1 MFLQAVKVLEG
12 KELLCVHA
20 EASESERI
28 LRDFDI
34 KGFPSLNLYTSGHM
48 VEYTGPRDS
57 QAIVDWVDRKLWRDL
72 TVDCPQLSQLIQ
84 EKDLILLL
92 VAPNSLL
99 SEARQAAKY
108 TEDAEVF
115 ICPPQDIETVW
126 REGAKLT
133 SASAALIR
141 RRGEEIIPFQGDFSA
156 ENIRSFLQ
164 KREFP
169 AVIPLAEHYLSR
181 LFSQGGNF
189 LLFLREDKDKAVD
202 IDISRIETKGDISVL
217 YSDCSSDLGKQLC
230 RLLKLLSE
238 PLPLVRLV
246 EARGGSRNITQFAL
260 KERPSRKSISAFLQ
274 AWREGKLPKLRAEQ
288 EPPSV
293 QYDGDVKIL
302 VASTY
307 FPFVSTPETTAVVL
321 LYAPWW

>member
-1 MFLQAVKVLEG
+1 VQ
-12 KELLCVHA
+12 A
-20 EASESERI
+20 EASESEKV

-34 KGFPSLNLYTSGHM
+34 KGFPNLNLYTSGHM
-48 VEYTGPRDS
+48 VEYTGPRDV
-57 QAIVDWVDRKLWRDL
+57 QAVLDWVHRKLWKDL
-72 TVDCPQLSQLIQ
+72 TVDCAQLSLLIQ
-84 EKDLILLL
+84 EKDLVLLI
-92 VAPNSLL
+92 VAPDSLV

-115 ICPPQDIETVW
+115 ICPAQSIEKVW
-126 REGAKLT
+126 KEGAQLT
-133 SASAALIR
+133 SASAVLIR
-141 RRGEEIIPFQGDFSA
+141 RKGEELVPFQGQFSA
-156 ENIRSFLQ
+156 ENLRNFLH

-202 IDISRIETKGDISVL
+202 VDIGRIETKGDLSVL
-217 YSDCSSDLGKQLC
+217 YSDCTSELGLQLC
-230 RLLKLLSE
+230 RLLKLTSE

-260 KERPSRKSISAFLQ
+260 KERPSRKSIAGFLEG
-274 AWREGKLPKLRAEQ
+274 WREGKLSKLRAEQ
-288 EPPSV
+288 EPPTV
-293 QYDGDVKIL
+293 HYDGDVKIL

-307 FPFVSTPETTAVVL
+307 SPFVLASETYVVVL
-321 LYAPWW
+321 LFAPWW